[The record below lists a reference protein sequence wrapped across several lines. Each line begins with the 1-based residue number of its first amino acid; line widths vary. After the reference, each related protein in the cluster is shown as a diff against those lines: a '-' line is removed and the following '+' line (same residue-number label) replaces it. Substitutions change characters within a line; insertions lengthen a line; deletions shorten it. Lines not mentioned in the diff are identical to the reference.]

1 MEGVIDFSYS
11 ERCEQLRTDLR
22 DYMDEHVYPAEE
34 SFHELNGGASPYD
47 PPPVME
53 ALKLEARRRGLWNLF
68 MPEERWGA
76 GLANSEYAPLAEIMG
91 RSIEVAPEATNCSAP
106 DTGNMEVLAVF
117 GTADQQERWLV
128 PLLDGEIRSCF
139 SMTEPAV
146 ASSDPRNLE
155 TRIERRGDGYVVNGT
170 KWWSTGAMG
179 STCRVAIVMGVTNPD
194 ADPKSRYSMILVPT
208 DTPGV
213 EIVRNL
219 PVFGYHDRGGHAEIR
234 YDDVHVP
241 AENLIASD
249 GDGYMIAQAR
259 LGPGR
264 IHHCMRAIGMAERAF
279 DLMVARA
286 KDRTAFGSAIADKG
300 VVQDWIAEARW
311 RIEQARL
318 LVLKTAWLIDTVGN
332 RAAGTEIS
340 AIKVVVPNMALWVI
354 DKAIQVHGGAGVS
367 DDTPLARMWAHVRT
381 LRIADGP
388 DEVHSMVVAR
398 RELGRY

>member
-1 MEGVIDFSYS
+1 
-11 ERCEQLRTDLR
+11 
-22 DYMDEHVYPAEE
+22 
-34 SFHELNGGASPYD
+34 
-47 PPPVME
+47 
-53 ALKLEARRRGLWNLF
+53 
-68 MPEERWGA
+68 
-76 GLANSEYAPLAEIMG
+76 
-91 RSIEVAPEATNCSAP
+91 
-106 DTGNMEVLAVF
+106 
-117 GTADQQERWLV
+117 
-128 PLLDGEIRSCF
+128 
-139 SMTEPAV
+139 
-146 ASSDPRNLE
+146 
-155 TRIERRGDGYVVNGT
+155 
-170 KWWSTGAMG
+170 MG